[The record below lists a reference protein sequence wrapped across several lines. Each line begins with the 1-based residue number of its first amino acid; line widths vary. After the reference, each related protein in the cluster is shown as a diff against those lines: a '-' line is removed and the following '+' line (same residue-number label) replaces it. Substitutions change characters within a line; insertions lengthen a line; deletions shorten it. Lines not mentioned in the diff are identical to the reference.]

1 MILPLKKE
9 KKYIKRKPL
18 DSGTSGQAILRK
30 AHDCTMM
37 RRSDRSKR
45 SGVLNIMWNLKHIKR
60 RNPRSCNSQGIKVT
74 TNYLTPSL

>member
-45 SGVLNIMWNLKHIKR
+45 AGVLNIMWNLKHIKR
-60 RNPRSCNSQGIKVT
+60 RNPRSCNSQGIR
-74 TNYLTPSL
+74 YLNKKTIFLL